1 MYSNSC
7 LDALERAAE
16 LDKQYGA
23 APDLQAMPMYC
34 IPFSFKDPFDTMD
47 MRSTSAADAHY
58 DIDFPARDHTLV
70 AQLRQKGAIIYA
82 KAVNT
87 EYNGIPADPGGRH
100 EPEKVLASDL
110 GYQRSS
116 WSGNPHATSSPRFR
130 ARALG
135 ADRLRPQPPRPAPL
149 AR

>member
-1 MYSNSC
+1 
-7 LDALERAAE
+7 
-16 LDKQYGA
+16 
-23 APDLQAMPMYC
+23 MYC

-47 MRSTSAADAHY
+47 MRTTAAADARY

-100 EPEKVLASDL
+100 EPEKVLVSDL
-110 GYQRSS
+110 G
-116 WSGNPHATSSPRFR
+116 TSAAAGPEIRTAPYDIRR
-130 ARALG
+130 ARHRW
-135 ADRLRPQPPRPAPL
+135 DRARGL
-149 AR
+149 AHR